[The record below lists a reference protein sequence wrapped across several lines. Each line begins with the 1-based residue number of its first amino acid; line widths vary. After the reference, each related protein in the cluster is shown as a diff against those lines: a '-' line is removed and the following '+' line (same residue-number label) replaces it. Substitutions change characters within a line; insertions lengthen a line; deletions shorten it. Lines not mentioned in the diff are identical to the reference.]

1 MKEHDLCN
9 DAIITER
16 MDTLNPSDN
25 IKKIDLQGIQE
36 FIYWVNKYP
45 DKLLAEAEDE
55 IKSGLLMRR
64 GKIKSYL
71 IGFRKYLQDLGLS
84 NGSGTLR

>member
-1 MKEHDLCN
+1 MKVRALCN
-9 DAIITER
+9 DAIITEW
-16 MDTLNPSDN
+16 MNTLNPSDN
-25 IKKIDLQGIQE
+25 IKKIYLQGIQE
-36 FIYWVNKYP
+36 FTGWVNKYP

-71 IGFRKYLQDLGLS
+71 IGFRKYLQDQGLS
-84 NGSGTLR
+84 DG